1 MPIKMFIKRQ
11 VRTIHWMSGAICLI
25 GMVLFAA
32 TGITL
37 NHAADISS
45 KPKITERESVLSE
58 DLLPSL
64 ASGPSTGTTPEL
76 PRNIAAFLRSET
88 GADVSGRVAE
98 WTSVDV
104 YISMPKPG
112 GDAWLSID
120 RDTGDILYETTSRGA
135 VSYLNDLHKGRNTG
149 SAWSWFLDIFAVAT
163 ILFCLSG
170 LWLLQMHS
178 ARRASTWPL
187 TIAGLAIPVILLLFF
202 THM

>member
-1 MPIKMFIKRQ
+1 MFIKRQ